1 MLQECRV
8 FRPGRGAREEVVQ
21 GWRGV
26 RGQIG
31 GVQDRAKRGD
41 AVQGARAARKHLGVG
56 DDRFHFGQ
64 RRTALARSRNSVGRR
79 VSASGTGR
87 STGSRPAASRPKRPT
102 APRGRAE
109 APAMT
114 RSPRC
119 TPACSSASGTGGLL
133 EELACGKRLRSI
145 GHDQRQR
152 GTIALL
158 RDHVARP
165 QNKGGWGRLWCDER
179 LNARLRS
186 GFFTHDTFLRRRVG
200 DAGRRHYTGFFRAG

>member
-1 MLQECRV
+1 
-8 FRPGRGAREEVVQ
+8 
-21 GWRGV
+21 
-26 RGQIG
+26 
-31 GVQDRAKRGD
+31 
-41 AVQGARAARKHLGVG
+41 
-56 DDRFHFGQ
+56 
-64 RRTALARSRNSVGRR
+64 
-79 VSASGTGR
+79 
-87 STGSRPAASRPKRPT
+87 
-102 APRGRAE
+102 
-109 APAMT
+109 
-114 RSPRC
+114 
-119 TPACSSASGTGGLL
+119 GTGGLL

-200 DAGRRHYTGFFRAG
+200 DAGRRHYTGFFRAGEQSPVYSSRSSDRLGKPSKIGTRRFR